1 MSGGILLEELSLHR
15 IILFFEKNCGAHF
28 SVCDLG
34 GLGGLSLPAE
44 QQIHASAFCSAAK
57 STAKGLA
64 RCLTC
69 KDHANRKALKGLPF
83 EGICAFGMAEFACPI
98 IRDGQVLGVVYAG
111 AMTVPEGEH
120 RRRFAAARTG
130 VSAARLE
137 TEAAL
142 CPALTDPE
150 KLRQAVQILAELI
163 SGREDPSPLPGYHPA
178 VQSVIRAVSIRYMH
192 PLTLEMLAKE
202 CHMDGKYLG
211 RLFLRQ
217 TGESF
222 RVHLNRVRLERAAE
236 LLCRTPMTIL
246 AIALE
251 CGFQNI
257 SYFNRLFRE
266 RYGCTPGEYRK
277 Q

>member
-1 MSGGILLEELSLHR
+1 MEELSLHR
-15 IILFFEKNCGAHF
+15 IILFFEKSCGAHF

-44 QQIHASAFCSAAK
+44 QQIHASAFCSTAK

-69 KDHANRKALKGLPF
+69 KEHANRKALNGLPF
-83 EGICAFGMAEFACPI
+83 EGLCAFGMAEFACPV
-98 IRDGQVLGVVYAG
+98 IRGGQVLGVVYAG
-111 AMTVPEGEH
+111 TMTLPEGE
-120 RRRFAAARTG
+120 RRRRSAAVRTG

-137 TEAAL
+137 AEAAL
-142 CPALTDPE
+142 CPPLTDPE
-150 KLRQAVQILAELI
+150 KLRQAVRILAELI
-163 SGREDPSPLPGYHPA
+163 AGREDPSPLTEYHPA
-178 VQSVIRAVSIRYMH
+178 VQSVIRAVSIRYMQ
-192 PLTLEMLAKE
+192 PLTLETLAKE

-211 RLFLRQ
+211 RLFIRQ

-222 RVHLNRVRLERAAE
+222 RAHLNRVRLERAAE
-236 LLCRTPMTIL
+236 LLRRTPMTVL

-257 SYFNRLFRE
+257 SYFNRLFRTA
-266 RYGCTPGEYRK
+266 YGCTPGEYRK